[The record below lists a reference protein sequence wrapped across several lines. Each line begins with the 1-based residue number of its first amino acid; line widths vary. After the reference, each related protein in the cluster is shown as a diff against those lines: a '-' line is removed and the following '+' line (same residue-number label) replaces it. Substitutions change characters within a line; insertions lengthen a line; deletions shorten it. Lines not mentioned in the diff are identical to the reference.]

1 MTHLS
6 TGGGATLKFL
16 EGATLPG
23 VAMLEDKDSEKK
35 KVKTPDF
42 AGVDK
47 KTIEKKPA
55 KKTETKKPTVKSKT
69 KKA

>member
-23 VAMLEDKDSEKK
+23 VAMLLDKEESK

-42 AGVDK
+42 AEMDK
-47 KTIEKKPA
+47 KTLTKPAA
-55 KKTETKKPTVKSKT
+55 KKTTVKSKS
-69 KKA
+69 KK